1 MRRQFED
8 YVYMQSEINQ
18 LLSEDTSASD
28 VARGSSVDAPYT
40 QHTIRVSG
48 VDLQYAA
55 WIAERVETLRGK
67 CAEVEAAI
75 ALAPNSLLRLILTYR
90 YKQGIENWDKV
101 AEKLPTKKSG
111 GACRKMAHRY
121 IDGLSE

>member
-1 MRRQFED
+1 MRKQFED
-8 YVYMQSEINQ
+8 YVYMKAEIEQ

-28 VARGSSVDAPYT
+28 VVRGSSVEAPYT

-48 VDLQYAA
+48 QDLQYAA
-55 WIAERVETLRGK
+55 WIAERVETLRRK
-67 CAEVEAAI
+67 CAEVEAAT

-101 AEKLPTKKSG
+101 AEKLPAKKSG
-111 GACRKMAHRY
+111 DSCRKMAHRY
-121 IDGLSE
+121 IDGLEE